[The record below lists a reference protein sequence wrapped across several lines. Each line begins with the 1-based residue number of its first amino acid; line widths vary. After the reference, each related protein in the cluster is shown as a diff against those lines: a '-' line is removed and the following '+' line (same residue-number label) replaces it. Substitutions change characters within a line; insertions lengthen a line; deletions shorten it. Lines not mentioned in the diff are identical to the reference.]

1 MSQSEEQSKHD
12 AFKGLN
18 KIVLCNPGDF
28 LLNVAFYLEA
38 VGLYRHPTAEV
49 SEGIMLILS
58 ELVKGDEAV
67 RKTVSEGYNNCSV
80 KAREGLQT
88 KYNFPPN

>member
-18 KIVLCNPGDF
+18 KTILCNPADF
-28 LLNVAFYLEA
+28 LTNVAFYLEA
-38 VGLYRHPTAEV
+38 VGLYREPTAEV
-49 SEGIMLILS
+49 NQGTSLILT
-58 ELVKGDEAV
+58 ELAKGDDSV
-67 RKTVSEGYNNCSV
+67 RKTVAQAYVSCSV
-80 KAREGLQT
+80 KAKEGLKA